1 MEVDFVQK
9 IGCHAGSVPRG
20 IDKKNNVRSFI
31 YGQRSTSRAY
41 FVKIGPVD
49 VEIIGVKEITNN
61 VYFKKQQ
68 RNLSMRGAGGGDG

>member
-9 IGCHAGSVPRG
+9 IGCHGSVPRG

-31 YGQRSTSRAY
+31 CRQRSTNPAY

-61 VYFKKQQ
+61 VYIF
-68 RNLSMRGAGGGDG
+68 